1 MPKCVCMGAKL
12 KCSFGSGPKSMIVL
26 PIGKT
31 LTSMVKPVASNMDFV
46 PFLNIPAFGNC
57 TSPINPMNW
66 KIVGP
71 APVFI
76 PSSCIPI
83 PIMLWNPAAEQTK
96 IAGFPAMLETS
107 KTMCIWAGSIEV
119 DELAIKNV
127 EVN

>member
-26 PIGKT
+26 PVGKT
-31 LTSMVKPVASNMDFV
+31 LTSMVKPVASSMDFV

-66 KIVGP
+66 KMAGP
-71 APVFI
+71 VPVFI

-83 PIMLWNPAAEQTK
+83 PIKPWDPAAKKTK
-96 IAGFPAMLETS
+96 IGGNPAMLETS
-107 KTMCIWAGSIEV
+107 KTMCAWLGSIEV
-119 DELAIKNV
+119 DDPGITNIEAN
-127 EVN
+127 